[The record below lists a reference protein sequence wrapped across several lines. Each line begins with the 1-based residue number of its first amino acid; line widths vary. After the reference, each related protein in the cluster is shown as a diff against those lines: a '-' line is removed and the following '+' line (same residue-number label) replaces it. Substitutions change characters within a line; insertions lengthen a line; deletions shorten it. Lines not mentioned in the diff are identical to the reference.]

1 MGALKIPRKQKRKNK
16 DKTLPEKSESPEVLS
31 VHTKVPKL
39 MPKLLPKDEDVNF
52 EPSESVQQGLP
63 EKTDNS
69 NETRSLSPETSV
81 TKISVITSND
91 PEPISIEQKN
101 KEMKVQNLNLTKIEA
116 KKKNFC
122 NPGPSWIPGP
132 KPKTQVK
139 AFGRC
144 MKVNFYQFLLLKFN
158 FYIVNF

>member
-16 DKTLPEKSESPEVLS
+16 DKTVPEKSESPDVHT

-39 MPKLLPKDEDVNF
+39 MPKLLPKDDDVNF
-52 EPSESVQQGLP
+52 EPSESVEQGLP

-91 PEPISIEQKN
+91 PEPISIEPKN
-101 KEMKVQNLNLTKIEA
+101 KETKVPNLNLTKIEA

-144 MKVNFYQFLLLKFN
+144 MKVNYHDFHLLNLDF
-158 FYIVNF
+158 